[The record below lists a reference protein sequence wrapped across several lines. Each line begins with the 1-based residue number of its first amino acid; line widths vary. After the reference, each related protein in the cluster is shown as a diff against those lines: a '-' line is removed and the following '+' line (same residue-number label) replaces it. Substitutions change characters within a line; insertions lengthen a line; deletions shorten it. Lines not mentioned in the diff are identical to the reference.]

1 MKWLLIA
8 VLVLAQQ
15 PAEAPKDKGATEATR
30 AESATRTLGPETNQV
45 RSAQPTP
52 TPAQASVEVENQGNA
67 AAANGHTETSNRQTY
82 DEDRVTQRK
91 LTWFTGA
98 LAALGFL
105 QLVVMFLTWLV
116 YRRQAGIM
124 EQQRATMQSQWAT
137 MQGQLAQMEASG
149 EQTNKL
155 VAHSGNQAE
164 ALAQAAEIAI
174 TQTRATIN
182 LVEAA
187 QKSAEAAKISADL
200 AARVSIPTLVVEKF
214 EVGETGAANLEAFL
228 QYPQISMT
236 VKNCGQTPAFLKWW
250 TVIFTADD
258 LPDTPLYNKGPAR
271 GMVLEKVIVEPSRSY
286 TLPAL
291 FFPYRTELPIKDVRA
306 IIDRQATLSVY
317 GFICYGDLF
326 GSPLRRLKFCE
337 TALNLFD
344 GPQPTINWFDFGEP
358 GYTGIDQMPFKKPI
372 SGQSIEGQL
381 SRAKAKAEDHPEHA
395 D

>member
-1 MKWLLIA
+1 MVYRGTGRPRI
-8 VLVLAQQ
+8 LAIGRNV
-15 PAEAPKDKGATEATR
+15 PHLAGLSSSGWNHGAA
-30 AESATRTLGPETNQV
+30 
-45 RSAQPTP
+45 
-52 TPAQASVEVENQGNA
+52 
-67 AAANGHTETSNRQTY
+67 TSNHAEPVGYNAGPTCT
-82 DEDRVTQRK
+82 D
-91 LTWFTGA
+91 G
-98 LAALGFL
+98 GF
-105 QLVVMFLTWLV
+105 W
-116 YRRQAGIM
+116 
-124 EQQRATMQSQWAT
+124 
-137 MQGQLAQMEASG
+137 

-344 GPQPTINWFDFGEP
+344 GPQPTINWFDFGELATLVLIRCP
-358 GYTGIDQMPFKKPI
+358 
-372 SGQSIEGQL
+372 S
-381 SRAKAKAEDHPEHA
+381 KAHLWAEH
-395 D
+395 